1 MKKFRIIKHYQKF
14 AFAMVACQHNLM
26 WLWERYAKALLIFY
40 TSCIL
45 WLVATPEDGVIEFQF
60 SIITPSAALDFI
72 IYFFKAALDFE
83 VKRLAWV

>member
-45 WLVATPEDGVIEFQF
+45 WLVATPKDGVIEFQF
-60 SIITPSAALDFI
+60 SIITPP
-72 IYFFKAALDFE
+72 AALDFE